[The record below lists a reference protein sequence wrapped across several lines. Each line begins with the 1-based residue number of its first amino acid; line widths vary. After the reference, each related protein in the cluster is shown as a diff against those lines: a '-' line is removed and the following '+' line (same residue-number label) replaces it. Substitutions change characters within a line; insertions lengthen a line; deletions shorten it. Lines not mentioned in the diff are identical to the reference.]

1 MPYVLEGVIFH
12 FSCSLKVLSV
22 YVMTIS
28 CPEWYE
34 ELDVQPSND
43 YKGGAAAVFLFFF
56 FSNISGRKC
65 RSRYVTLD
73 ELWEESEVLTPMT
86 LPGDSQIAA
95 AQETWS
101 EARANVSFIQ

>member
-1 MPYVLEGVIFH
+1 MRGTVKCKLP
-12 FSCSLKVLSV
+12 KVLSV

-56 FSNISGRKC
+56 FQ
-65 RSRYVTLD
+65 T
-73 ELWEESEVLTPMT
+73 
-86 LPGDSQIAA
+86 
-95 AQETWS
+95 
-101 EARANVSFIQ
+101 